1 MGLNLAFG
9 PQTNQIVKGEG
20 SLIIH
25 YIKVK
30 DKYLYFNEDKQVGV
44 IEFQLR
50 MFKFVVFVILCA
62 YIINLNL

>member
-20 SLIIH
+20 SLIVH

-30 DKYLYFNEDKQVGV
+30 NKYLYFNEDKQVGV
-44 IEFQLR
+44 IEFPLR

>member
-20 SLIIH
+20 SLIVH